1 MMQSALDGDD
11 APKPP
16 AKDSLYFSMQN
27 WYLRR
32 SLFIQIEEVDKGR
45 RNYIEFIESVKQ
57 PLPAYHDSARIKRRF

>member
-1 MMQSALDGDD
+1 
-11 APKPP
+11 
-16 AKDSLYFSMQN
+16 MQN

-57 PLPAYHDSARIKRRF
+57 PLPAYHDSAQIKRRF